1 MGGELISVF
10 GCGVDRGFESL
21 SGQIKDYKIAICS
34 SARRSESNDRLT
46 RNPDNVSDVGDMYTC
61 GLLSKN
67 PTQCV
72 GLVKRVHRKVTC
84 SWNDIAGKIARLEFS
99 NNHSLTP

>member
-1 MGGELISVF
+1 MGDEIISVF
-10 GCGVDRGFESL
+10 GCGVDRG
-21 SGQIKDYKIAICS
+21 GGRITKKIKDYKIAICS

-72 GLVKRVHRKVTC
+72 GLV
-84 SWNDIAGKIARLEFS
+84 
-99 NNHSLTP
+99 

>member
-1 MGGELISVF
+1 MAPLLRVIPPVPCFGSVSMN
-10 GCGVDRGFESL
+10 GT
-21 SGQIKDYKIAICS
+21 CS
-34 SARRSESNDRLT
+34 ENRKA

>member
-1 MGGELISVF
+1 MNSEYIGQLFITGTFSDSLEIISVF

-46 RNPDNVSDVGDMYTC
+46 RNSGIRT
-61 GLLSKN
+61 
-67 PTQCV
+67 
-72 GLVKRVHRKVTC
+72 
-84 SWNDIAGKIARLEFS
+84 II
-99 NNHSLTP
+99 SLMSVNS